1 MKPSTIVGSASNS
14 SCSHSRKRRP
24 ASRSGT
30 LKSAVHTPSSRYE
43 STSYVRVRSTS
54 ERVEASA
61 LSMRPCRALNRTSH
75 SSARWLAR
83 LPSARANLASACAAC
98 ASVMAWLASLFSS
111 TSWHRR
117 SVLSPSRA
125 ATFSASLRLLL
136 FAADFSRTASACCAR
151 SLSTSADTSAVRAPD
166 ATRSAKSAA

>member
-1 MKPSTIVGSASNS
+1 MKPSTMVGSTSNS

-30 LKSAVHTPSSRYE
+30 SKSAVRAPSSRYE
-43 STSYVRVRSTS
+43 SMSCARVRSTS

-61 LSMRPCRALNRTSH
+61 FSTQPRRALNRTFH

-83 LPSARANLASACAAC
+83 LPSTRANLASAYAAY
-98 ASVMAWLASLFSS
+98 ASAMAWLASLLSS
-111 TSWHRR
+111 TSWRRR
-117 SVLSPSRA
+117 SIFSASRA

-136 FAADFSRTASACCAR
+136 SAADFSRTASACCAR
-151 SLSTSADTSAVRAPD
+151 SLSTSADTSTVRAPD

>member
-1 MKPSTIVGSASNS
+1 MKPSMMVGSANNS

-24 ASRSGT
+24 ASQSGT
-30 LKSAVHTPSSRYE
+30 SKSAVRAPSSRYE
-43 STSYVRVRSTS
+43 STSYLRVLSIST
-54 ERVEASA
+54 RVEASA
-61 LSMRPCRALNRTSH
+61 LSMRPYRALNRASH

-83 LPSARANLASACAAC
+83 LSSALANLASAYAVCVL
-98 ASVMAWLASLFSS
+98 VMAWLASLLSS
-111 TSWHRR
+111 TSWRWR

-136 FAADFSRTASACCAR
+136 SAADFSRTASACYAR
-151 SLSTSADTSAVRAPD
+151 SLSTSVATSAVRAPD

>member
-1 MKPSTIVGSASNS
+1 MKPSTMVGSASNF

-24 ASRSGT
+24 ASWLGT
-30 LKSAVHTPSSRYE
+30 SKSVVRAPSSRYE
-43 STSYVRVRSTS
+43 STSCARVRSTS

-61 LSMRPCRALNRTSH
+61 LSTRPRRALNRTSH

-83 LPSARANLASACAAC
+83 LPSARANLASACADY
-98 ASVMAWLASLFSS
+98 ASAMTQLASLLSS
-111 TSWHRR
+111 TSWRRR
-117 SVLSPSRA
+117 SVLSASRA

-136 FAADFSRTASACCAR
+136 SVADFSRTASACCAR

-166 ATRSAKSAA
+166 ATRSAKSDA